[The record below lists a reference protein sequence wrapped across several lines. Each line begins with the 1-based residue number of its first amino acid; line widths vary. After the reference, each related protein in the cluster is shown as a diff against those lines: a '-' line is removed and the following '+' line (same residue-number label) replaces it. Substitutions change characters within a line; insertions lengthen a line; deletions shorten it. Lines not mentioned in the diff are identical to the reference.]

1 MRIIGITGNSGS
13 GKSFI
18 CEILLDKY
26 DDVVIVDA
34 DKIAKEMSNIDTLY
48 YKEIVNMFGKNI
60 IKDNL
65 EINRQMLA
73 EIIFNDD
80 DKRQKLN
87 SITFKYVV
95 DEIKNKIKLNNDK
108 SIIAIDAPLLFESGL
123 DKVCDI
129 TVGVV
134 SNEDVKIDRICKR
147 DKLSIKQARDRL
159 KVQLKDEYL
168 RGKCDFIIDNN
179 GNTDFLNKQLE
190 KIVIVLFNYNEDV
203 KKV

>member
-34 DKIAKEMSNIDTLY
+34 DKIAKEMSKIDTLY

>member
-1 MRIIGITGNSGS
+1 MKGNKILRIIGITGNSGS

-18 CEILLDKY
+18 CEILLNKY

-108 SIIAIDAPLLFESGL
+108 SIIVIDAPLLFESGL

-159 KVQLKDEYL
+159 KVQLRDEYL

-179 GNTDFLNKQLE
+179 GSVEEINRQLK
-190 KIVIVLFNYNEDV
+190 KIIID
-203 KKV
+203 

>member
-1 MRIIGITGNSGS
+1 MKGNKILRIIGITGNSGS

-18 CEILLDKY
+18 CEILLNKY

-108 SIIAIDAPLLFESGL
+108 SIIVIDAPLLFESGL

-159 KVQLKDEYL
+159 KVQLSDEYL

-179 GNTDFLNKQLE
+179 GSVEEINRQLK
-190 KIVIVLFNYNEDV
+190 KIIID
-203 KKV
+203 

>member
-18 CEILLDKY
+18 CEILLNKY

-48 YKEIVNMFGKNI
+48 YKEIINMFGKNI

-73 EIIFNDD
+73 EIIFNDA

-95 DEIKNKIKLNNDK
+95 DEIKNKIKINNDK
-108 SIIAIDAPLLFESGL
+108 SIIVIDAPLLFESGL

-159 KVQLKDEYL
+159 KVQLSDEDL

-179 GNTDFLNKQLE
+179 GSVEEINRQLK
-190 KIVIVLFNYNEDV
+190 KIIID
-203 KKV
+203 

>member
-1 MRIIGITGNSGS
+1 MRIIGVTGNSGS

-18 CEILLDKY
+18 CEFLLNKY

-34 DKIAKEMSNIDTLY
+34 DKIAKKMSNIDTLY

-73 EIIFNDD
+73 KIIFNDD

-108 SIIAIDAPLLFESGL
+108 SMIVIDAPLLFESGL

-159 KVQLKDEYL
+159 KVQLSDEYL
-168 RGKCDFIIDNN
+168 RERCDFIIENN

-190 KIVIVLFNYNEDV
+190 EIAIV
-203 KKV
+203 

>member
-18 CEILLDKY
+18 CEILLNKY
-26 DDVVIVDA
+26 DDVAIVDA

-65 EINRQMLA
+65 EIDRQMLA

-108 SIIAIDAPLLFESGL
+108 SIIVIDAPLLFESGL

-147 DKLSIKQARDRL
+147 DKLGIKQARDRL
-159 KVQLKDEYL
+159 KVQLSDEYL
-168 RGKCDFIIDNN
+168 KGKCDFIIDNN

-190 KIVIVLFNYNEDV
+190 EIVIVLFNYNEDV
-203 KKV
+203 KNL